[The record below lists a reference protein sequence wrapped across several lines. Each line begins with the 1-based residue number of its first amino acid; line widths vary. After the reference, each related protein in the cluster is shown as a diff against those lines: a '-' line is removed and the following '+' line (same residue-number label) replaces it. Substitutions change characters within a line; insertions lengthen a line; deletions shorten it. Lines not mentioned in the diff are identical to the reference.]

1 VSAAA
6 ASVEAAGGTVE
17 RAGDGSVLARDPW
30 GTAVRLVAR

>member
-1 VSAAA
+1 
-6 ASVEAAGGTVE
+6 VE